1 MLRMLSSLKSNDL
14 IGDLIVSRQFCN
26 PGQASRF
33 VGDFSLSIQMPLYV
47 PRSVHLATRI
57 HVNPTVA
64 PMGATL
70 YKLSRRI
77 LVDAVNI
84 FPAKNMDVPIQL
96 TLLAWAETVTV
107 MVEPGGAEL
116 SDSGL
121 SVTEQVTPEFDNID

>member
-1 MLRMLSSLKSNDL
+1 
-14 IGDLIVSRQFCN
+14 
-26 PGQASRF
+26 
-33 VGDFSLSIQMPLYV
+33 
-47 PRSVHLATRI
+47 
-57 HVNPTVA
+57 
-64 PMGATL
+64 MGATL